1 MITAQK
7 KAGRYNVFLN
17 GEYAF
22 PISEETFINFR
33 LSKGMEITGALLEE
47 IGEYETGAEAYNKAL
62 NFLTGQLRTQ
72 DEVAKKLLKL
82 DFPEEVVG
90 PVLAKLTDLNLLDDA
105 EYAKSYVRT
114 MMKTG
119 DKGPRYLIN
128 HLRQKG
134 VYENDIQTGLAL
146 FTAEDQVELAVQVG
160 SKIQKRQSNS
170 ALKQQKLKVRQ
181 TLMNKGFNSTTI
193 DLALQ
198 EIEFKVDEEAE
209 YEKLVKLGERLIRKH
224 AGLPAYSK
232 KAKIKQAL
240 YNKGFEIDLIERFM
254 RENEL

>member
-1 MITAQK
+1 
-7 KAGRYNVFLN
+7 
-17 GEYAF
+17 
-22 PISEETFINFR
+22 
-33 LSKGMEITGALLEE
+33 
-47 IGEYETGAEAYNKAL
+47 
-62 NFLTGQLRTQ
+62 
-72 DEVAKKLLKL
+72 
-82 DFPEEVVG
+82 
-90 PVLAKLTDLNLLDDA
+90 
-105 EYAKSYVRT
+105 
-114 MMKTG
+114 MKTG

-181 TLMNKGFNSTTI
+181 TLMNKGFNSATI

>member
-22 PISEETFINFR
+22 PISEETFIHFR
-33 LSKGMEITGALLEE
+33 LSKGMEITGVLLEE
-47 IGEYETGAEAYNKAL
+47 IGEYETSAEAYNKAL

-119 DKGPRYLIN
+119 DKGPR
-128 HLRQKG
+128 
-134 VYENDIQTGLAL
+134 
-146 FTAEDQVELAVQVG
+146 
-160 SKIQKRQSNS
+160 
-170 ALKQQKLKVRQ
+170 
-181 TLMNKGFNSTTI
+181 
-193 DLALQ
+193 
-198 EIEFKVDEEAE
+198 
-209 YEKLVKLGERLIRKH
+209 
-224 AGLPAYSK
+224 
-232 KAKIKQAL
+232 
-240 YNKGFEIDLIERFM
+240 
-254 RENEL
+254 

>member
-1 MITAQK
+1 
-7 KAGRYNVFLN
+7 
-17 GEYAF
+17 
-22 PISEETFINFR
+22 
-33 LSKGMEITGALLEE
+33 
-47 IGEYETGAEAYNKAL
+47 
-62 NFLTGQLRTQ
+62 
-72 DEVAKKLLKL
+72 
-82 DFPEEVVG
+82 
-90 PVLAKLTDLNLLDDA
+90 
-105 EYAKSYVRT
+105 YAKSYVRT

-181 TLMNKGFNSTTI
+181 TLMNKGFNSATI

-224 AGLPAYSK
+224 
-232 KAKIKQAL
+232 
-240 YNKGFEIDLIERFM
+240 
-254 RENEL
+254 